1 MKLIIIPA
9 IFLTITIF
17 FGSCGLNEKE
27 KTALIQRQKEIDDS
41 IHLADIK
48 KAKEIE
54 KEKLALSDS
63 LAYYSTLISQ
73 QKNALA
79 HNRAS
84 LYTANDQM
92 TQIKSFQLG
101 RLPGDRESQIHNQE
115 LYIQTLL
122 IQQDS
127 IQTAIR
133 SSMDKTSQIKTEL
146 VSIR

>member
-1 MKLIIIPA
+1 MKP
-9 IFLTITIF
+9 LTISTILLATAVLVA
-17 FGSCGLNEKE
+17 SCGLSEKE
-27 KTALIQRQKEIDDS
+27 RTALIQRQKEIDDS
-41 IHLADIK
+41 IHLADIN

-54 KEKLALSDS
+54 KEKSALSDS
-63 LAYYSTLISQ
+63 LAYYSVLISQ

-127 IQTAIR
+127 IQTVIR

-146 VSIR
+146 VSLK

>member
-1 MKLIIIPA
+1 MKPINPVMILLTTA
-9 IFLTITIF
+9 ILVA
-17 FGSCGLNEKE
+17 SCGLNEKE
-27 KTALIQRQKEIDDS
+27 KSALIQRQKEIDDS
-41 IHLADIK
+41 IHLADLNRV
-48 KAKEIE
+48 KEVK
-54 KEKLALSDS
+54 KEKSTLSDS
-63 LAYYSTLISQ
+63 LAYYSTLLSQ

-133 SSMDKTSQIKTEL
+133 CSMDRSSQVRIEL
-146 VSIR
+146 VSLK

>member
-1 MKLIIIPA
+1 MKP
-9 IFLTITIF
+9 ITISVF
-17 FGSCGLNEKE
+17 LLATTILASSCGLNEKE
-27 KTALIQRQKEIDDS
+27 KAALIQRQKGIDDS
-41 IHLADIK
+41 IHLAELD
-48 KAKEIE
+48 KAKEIQ
-54 KEKLALSDS
+54 KAKMALSDS

-133 SSMDKTSQIKTEL
+133 SSMDRASQVRTDL
-146 VSIR
+146 VSLK